1 MCHLLGG
8 NWESLSLCLD
18 GQQDGKE
25 WSVLTFFF
33 SFGLVKRK
41 EPNQQLLLALLLI
54 DSAGRGDPIMHV
66 LLLVLF
72 IKRGDFL
79 FKFSPT
85 KPLLSCLRLSLS
97 LSLLIPPVLWTKS
110 GSREGSTFSGQ
121 SFLSLSLSLGNPMRV
136 LTDRSC
142 RLIGSVMN
150 DGPGRQSL
158 VGVWR
163 WNSPSHDRCP
173 RINRWV
179 LRSKLEV
186 FSSFRTPHFWAQKR
200 IA

>member
-97 LSLLIPPVLWTKS
+97 LSIDTTRPLNEI
-110 GSREGSTFSGQ
+110 GESRRLDLFRTILFI
-121 SFLSLSLSLGNPMRV
+121 SLSLSRKSNA
-136 LTDRSC
+136 
-142 RLIGSVMN
+142 
-150 DGPGRQSL
+150 GP
-158 VGVWR
+158 
-163 WNSPSHDRCP
+163 D
-173 RINRWV
+173 
-179 LRSKLEV
+179 RSKLQVDWLGDEWWT
-186 FSSFRTPHFWAQKR
+186 R
-200 IA
+200 